1 MLTLAYGESDLP
13 NKIQAAVVVTTRK
26 MEIQTFDTPKINE
39 DDGLLR
45 VEMCGVCGSDPRI
58 YNWTEPHRF
67 PLIMGHELVGHIEEV
82 GSRAAARWGVQIGDR
97 VIVEHLFGCGH
108 CRWCL
113 LGEYRFCK
121 EHQGYGGTTPS
132 SVPPH
137 LWGAYSQYMYL
148 APNSRVHSISEDVPA
163 EAAAMTCANIGN
175 GLRWVRTKGGAAI
188 GDNVVVIGPGG
199 QGLAAILAAN
209 EAGASK
215 IIVIGLN
222 QDEHRFELSKQFGAT
237 HIINLEQED
246 PVEAV
251 LALTDGVLA
260 DLVVDLTGATAS
272 FPLALDLARPMG
284 VVVVGSNTGEQEVS
298 IMPSKIPIK
307 ELRVQGVN
315 THDTPAVQA
324 AIKIVES
331 RRYPIEKMVTHHF
344 PLAEAETAVLAAAG
358 EIVLDGFIKG
368 VIVPN

>member
-1 MLTLAYGESDLP
+1 MSPGNGGSDLSSKV
-13 NKIQAAVVVTTRK
+13 NAAVLVTTRT
-26 MEIQTFDTPKINE
+26 MEIQAFDPPVINA
-39 DDGLLR
+39 DDGLLK
-45 VEMCGVCGSDPRI
+45 VELCGVCGSDPRI
-58 YNWTEPHRF
+58 YNWTEPERF
-67 PLIMGHELVGHIEEV
+67 PLIMGHELVGHIEQL
-82 GSRAAARWGVQIGDR
+82 GSRAAARWGVQAGDR

-148 APNSRVHSISEDVPA
+148 APNSRVHRISEDVPA

-175 GLRWVRTKGGAAI
+175 GLRWVRTKGGATI

-215 IIVIGLN
+215 IIVVGLT
-222 QDEHRFELSKQFGAT
+222 QDQHRFELSRLFGAT
-237 HIINLEQED
+237 HIVNLELED

-251 LALTDGVLA
+251 LELTDGVLA

-272 FPLALDLARPMG
+272 FPLALDLGATDGRCRRRVEHRRTGGRHRSQQDPDQGATRAGRKYARYA
-284 VVVVGSNTGEQEVS
+284 GS
-298 IMPSKIPIK
+298 
-307 ELRVQGVN
+307 
-315 THDTPAVQA
+315 
-324 AIKIVES
+324 S
-331 RRYPIEKMVTHHF
+331 RCHQDRRIAPLPHREDGHTSF
-344 PLAEAETAVLAAAG
+344 PPGGGRDSSARGPEAKSSWMALSRA
-358 EIVLDGFIKG
+358 
-368 VIVPN
+368 

>member
-1 MLTLAYGESDLP
+1 LSRKV
-13 NKIQAAVVVTTRK
+13 NAAVVVTTRQ
-26 MEIQTFDTPKINE
+26 MEIQAFDMPAIGE

-58 YNWTEPHRF
+58 YNWTDPRRF
-67 PLIMGHELVGHIEEV
+67 PLIMGHELVGHIGEI
-82 GSRAAARWGVQIGDR
+82 GSRAAARWGVQVGDR

-121 EHQGYGGTTPS
+121 ERQGYGGTTPS

-148 APNSRVHSISEDVPA
+148 APNSRVHRIAEDVPA

-199 QGLAAILAAN
+199 QGLAAILAAS
-209 EAGASK
+209 EAGAAK
-215 IIVIGLN
+215 IIVLGLSR
-222 QDEHRFELSKQFGAT
+222 DERRFELSREFGAT
-237 HIINLEQED
+237 HTVNLDRED

-251 LALTDGVLA
+251 LEFTDGVLA
-260 DLVVDLTGATAS
+260 DLVVDLTGATVS
-272 FPLALDLARPMG
+272 FPLALDLARPLG
-284 VVVVGSNTGEQEVS
+284 VVVVGSNTGEREVA
-298 IMPSKIPIK
+298 IVPSKIPIK

-331 RRYPIEKMVTHHF
+331 RRYPIERMVTHHF
-344 PLAEAETAVLAAAG
+344 TLEEAETAVLAAGG
-358 EIVLDGFIKG
+358 ETELDGFIKG

>member
-1 MLTLAYGESDLP
+1 MSSKV
-13 NKIQAAVVVTTRK
+13 NAAVLVTTRT
-26 MEIQTFDTPKINE
+26 MEIQAFDPPAINE
-39 DDGLLR
+39 DDGLLK
-45 VEMCGVCGSDPRI
+45 VELCGVCGSDPRI
-58 YNWTEPHRF
+58 YNWTEPERF
-67 PLIMGHELVGHIEEV
+67 PLIMGHELVGHIEQL
-82 GSRAAARWGVQIGDR
+82 GSRAAARWGVQAGDR

-148 APNSRVHSISEDVPA
+148 APNSRVHRISEDVPA

-175 GLRWVRTKGGAAI
+175 GLRWVRTKGGATI
-188 GDNVVVIGPGG
+188 GDTIVVIGPGG

-215 IIVIGLN
+215 IIVVGLT
-222 QDEHRFELSKQFGAT
+222 QDEHRFELSRLFGAT
-237 HIINLEQED
+237 HIVNLEQED

-251 LALTDGVLA
+251 LELTDGVLA

-284 VVVVGSNTGEQEVS
+284 VVVVGSNTGAQEVA
-298 IMPSKIPIK
+298 IVPSKIPIK

-315 THDTPAVQA
+315 THDTPAVRA

-331 RRYPIEKMVTHHF
+331 RRYPIERMVTHHF
-344 PLAEAETAVLAAAG
+344 PLAEAEAAVRAAAG
-358 EIVLDGFIKG
+358 EIELDGFIKG